1 MTSCIASHRNTNLPK
16 ILLTLFA
23 DRQFLL
29 FALALSGKRTSGS
42 PLNINPISVPLCIV
56 HSKVNIRIS
65 AQSFGSSMR
74 VNNRFDCRQGDSL
87 SLSGQ
92 QLICSSWN
100 NRAIYPLSFFKI
112 ITTFPKIDMHLD
124 DEAKLTVHEN
134 LKIKKLLIFSQ
145 LPSTLITFFFCLY
158 SLSQMQKERNNIH
171 AFNRILSSTWF
182 SERERENRSLL
193 YQISNLVVA
202 FSWKTKF
209 GDSEAQNGVVFGLVH
224 LSFITPRLS
233 R

>member
-29 FALALSGKRTSGS
+29 FALALSVKRTSGS

-65 AQSFGSSMR
+65 AQSYGSSMR
-74 VNNRFDCRQGDSL
+74 VNNRFDCRQGNSL

-100 NRAIYPLSFFKI
+100 NRAIYPLSFLKI

-145 LPSTLITFFFCLY
+145 LPSTLITFFFV
-158 SLSQMQKERNNIH
+158 
-171 AFNRILSSTWF
+171 FILSPKCRRNEIIFTHSIAYCLLLGF
-182 SERERENRSLL
+182 PRERENRSLL

-202 FSWKTKF
+202 FS
-209 GDSEAQNGVVFGLVH
+209 
-224 LSFITPRLS
+224 
-233 R
+233 